1 MKIHEV
7 LIESQLNEEMLTELD
22 WSKIKKGLAAGIIS
36 LGALGISSGAAASDK
51 DGSYEKQLT
60 PAQAMQIIK
69 QKLQQGEIKPAV
81 VKQAAQKVDA
91 APEIKKAEP
100 KVDVKPAVKKIDEP
114 KVDVK
119 KTEPAKNDP
128 SAQSDALKQ
137 AEKNTEISKGLS
149 QFSIKGLRFGMSF
162 DEVVKISGATDRADK
177 GKAPYYWFDALENF
191 SIAGETDW
199 SAMPTGAPAAGTKGE
214 LGTLFKTIKP
224 DEFETILKRFTQQYG
239 NPEISKTVVKNKMNY
254 SDTNIVAYWKVKD
267 AYILIEKYSGKFTEG
282 AISIVSDKHAKAQ
295 DANNKER
302 NSKSSKDF

>member
-7 LIESQLNEEMLTELD
+7 LIESQLNEEILTELD

-36 LGALGISSGAAASDK
+36 LGALGISADALAGSSGNN
-51 DGSYEKQLT
+51 EKELT
-60 PAQAMQIIK
+60 PAETMAIVK
-69 QKLQQGEIKPAV
+69 QKLQKGEIKPSV
-81 VKQAAQKVDA
+81 IKQAVQKVDA
-91 APEIKKAEP
+91 APEIKKAQP
-100 KVDVKPAVKKIDEP
+100 KVDVKPELKKVNEP

-119 KTEPAKNDP
+119 KTEPTKTDT
-128 SAQSDALKQ
+128 STRSSEIDQT
-137 AEKNTEISKGLS
+137 EKNLEINKGLS

-191 SIAGETDW
+191 SIAGETNW

-224 DEFETILKRFTQQYG
+224 DEFETMLKRFTQQYG
-239 NPEISKTVVKNKMNY
+239 NPEISKTTVRNKMNY

>member
-36 LGALGISSGAAASDK
+36 LGALGISSGAMAGDK

-81 VKQAAQKVDA
+81 VKQAVQKVDA
-91 APEIKKAEP
+91 APEVKKAEP
-100 KVDVKPAVKKIDEP
+100 KVDSKPEVKKAEP
-114 KVDVK
+114 TKSDL
-119 KTEPAKNDP
+119 

-137 AEKNTEISKGLS
+137 IEKNPEISKGLS

-177 GKAPYYWFDALENF
+177 GRAPYYWFDALENF

-224 DEFETILKRFTQQYG
+224 DEFETMLKRFTQQYG
-239 NPEISKTVVKNKMNY
+239 NPEISKTTVKNKMNY

-295 DANNKER
+295 DATSKER

>member
-1 MKIHEV
+1 MKYV
-7 LIESQLNEEMLTELD
+7 QNKVDT
-22 WSKIKKGLAAGIIS
+22 
-36 LGALGISSGAAASDK
+36 
-51 DGSYEKQLT
+51 
-60 PAQAMQIIK
+60 
-69 QKLQQGEIKPAV
+69 GEIKPAV
-81 VKQAAQKVDA
+81 VKQAVQKVDT
-91 APEIKKAEP
+91 APEIKAKAPEP
-100 KVDVKPAVKKIDEP
+100 KQDVKPEIKKVEP
-114 KVDVK
+114 T
-119 KTEPAKNDP
+119 KTDS
-128 SAQSDALKQ
+128 SAQSDTLKQ
-137 AEKNTEISKGLS
+137 TEKNPEINKGLS

-177 GKAPYYWFDALENF
+177 GKTPYYWFDALENF

-302 NSKSSKDF
+302 NNKSSKDF